1 MEQAQRFTFP
11 KSERLCSQKLI
22 DKLFGSGNTSCSAYP
37 VRMVFTTVDEG
48 AAAPVQVLMS
58 VSKRHFKRAV
68 KRNRVKR
75 QLREAFR
82 RHKHLLYEALQG
94 EGAPEGRGVLMSLL
108 WLSDD
113 LYPSHV
119 VEAKVRGLLLR
130 AVDKLGHPQPAKS

>member
-1 MEQAQRFTFP
+1 MEQAQRFTFS
-11 KSERLCSQKLI
+11 KSERLCSRKRI
-22 DKLFGSGNTSCSAYP
+22 ETLFGSGNTSCSAYP
-37 VRMVFTTVDEG
+37 VRMVFTTVDAG
-48 AAAPVQVLMS
+48 AEAPVQVLMS

-82 RHKHLLYEALQG
+82 HHKHLLYDALQSG
-94 EGAPEGRGVLMSLL
+94 GVPEGRGVMMALL

-113 LYPSHV
+113 LYPSRV

-130 AVDKLGHPQPAKS
+130 AVDKLTRPQAPTP

>member
-11 KSERLCSQKLI
+11 KSERLCSRKRI
-22 DKLFGSGNTSCSAYP
+22 EALFGSVRTSCSAYP
-37 VRMVFTTVDEG
+37 VRMVFTTVDDG

-82 RHKHLLYEALQG
+82 RHKHLLHDALQG
-94 EGAPEGRGVLMSLL
+94 GGVPGGRGVVMALL

-130 AVDKLGHPQPAKS
+130 AVDKLTLPQSPAP